1 MSKQKR
7 PTAQDRMDAIR
18 SRREERR
25 AMLESERQAKEK
37 VRAKLDECACEL
49 ELALECLK
57 GLPVGDDQA
66 VTAVERS
73 GQSPMQVRVLFADPE
88 KNTMLAAT
96 YRSGNCCVPG
106 GSAKMLPVPT
116 SNPVLIGF
124 LVHHDPTSGRSW
136 YAYGS
141 QTVTADE
148 AVHLV
153 LDEIERRQK

>member
-1 MSKQKR
+1 
-7 PTAQDRMDAIR
+7 
-18 SRREERR
+18 
-25 AMLESERQAKEK
+25 MLESERQAKEK

-73 GQSPMQVRVLFADPE
+73 GQSPMQVRVLFADPD
-88 KNTMLAAT
+88 KSTMLVPVA
-96 YRSGNCCVPG
+96 VPG